1 MNCITLMNYERNK
14 SNCTDSSPPFF
25 SFLWSLNLLSKS
37 YFSIM
42 SNSLKK
48 KLMFD
53 DDKIQNF
60 LPHKR
65 IAILDFDI
73 DLIFFEDVAP
83 ALKYL
88 ESVPS
93 DVVICDNN
101 LNKMDSWKFFGFIK
115 NLKFKGKFYFVS
127 ASILPGDRTRAAGY
141 PCATNFFEKPI
152 QETDL
157 IYILSF

>member
-1 MNCITLMNYERNK
+1 
-14 SNCTDSSPPFF
+14 
-25 SFLWSLNLLSKS
+25 
-37 YFSIM
+37 
-42 SNSLKK
+42 
-48 KLMFD
+48 MFD

-115 NLKFKGKFYFVS
+115 
-127 ASILPGDRTRAAGY
+127 I
-141 PCATNFFEKPI
+141 
-152 QETDL
+152 
-157 IYILSF
+157 